1 MNNVIVELF
10 EFFGIGNLSTV
21 VTVGDLFTVLI
32 KIAVAGGLVVFFI
45 KGLFFMAGGKF
56 KL

>member
-21 VTVGDLFTVLI
+21 VTVGELFVILI
-32 KIAVAGGLVVFFI
+32 KIAVAGGLFVFFC
-45 KGLFFMAGGKF
+45 KGIFYMAGGKF